1 MKAVLIGRD
10 SLDDVAIDRA
20 IATLQKIRGLR
31 HTHAHSGVAGDR
43 PRILRELGLG
53 AYASDW
59 SLLWEGVRSRTV
71 EALLALRTQVAH
83 LTEGSEDSSSA
94 QH

>member
-53 AYASDW
+53 SYASDW
-59 SLLWEGVRSRTV
+59 SLLWDGVRSRTV